1 MKVLVTG
8 SRGFVGQHV
17 VRALQASGHDAS
29 TDSDAGGSPPDLT
42 DAQVAVGLI
51 QRNAPDAVVHL
62 AARVDARNDAWGRL
76 LQNNQLALLRVLQA
90 VERYAPRAHVVVA
103 SSSAVYGAVPRERNP
118 VRESE
123 PTQPVT
129 MYGASK
135 VAMEAIAFAFAARGL
150 RVTVCRPFNTIG
162 PGGDKRSAL
171 AHWMQKLARL
181 DAPDSDGVFHC
192 GPLETWRDVTDVR
205 DVARGYVAI
214 LEAER
219 REPVINLCSGTA
231 VQGRALL
238 DMLFAAAGVRPHVV
252 SAAPQRDDILFQ
264 SGDPSRMIAATG
276 WRPTIP
282 LSQTIDDI
290 VREQRHSLTV

>member
-1 MKVLVTG
+1 VKVLVTG

-17 VRALQASGHDAS
+17 VRALTASGHDATADADVS
-29 TDSDAGGSPPDLT
+29 LSAADLSDT
-42 DAQVAVGLI
+42 HVAAALI
-51 QRNAPDAVVHL
+51 QRTVPDAIVHL
-62 AARVDARNDAWGRL
+62 AARVDAGNDAWSSVLR
-76 LQNNQLALLRVLQA
+76 NNQLALLRVLEA
-90 VERYAPRAHVVVA
+90 VERYAPAAHVVAA

-123 PTQPVT
+123 PTRPVT

-135 VAMEAIAFAFAARGL
+135 VAMEAIAFAFAGRGV

-181 DAPDSDGVFHC
+181 DAPDSDGVFSC

-214 LEAER
+214 LESDL

-231 VQGRALL
+231 VEGRALL
-238 DMLFAAAGVRPHVV
+238 DMLFAAAGVRPRVV
-252 SAAPQRDDILFQ
+252 SAPPRPDDILFQ
-264 SGDPSRMIAATG
+264 SGDPSRMKAATG

-282 LSQTIDDI
+282 LSQTIEDI